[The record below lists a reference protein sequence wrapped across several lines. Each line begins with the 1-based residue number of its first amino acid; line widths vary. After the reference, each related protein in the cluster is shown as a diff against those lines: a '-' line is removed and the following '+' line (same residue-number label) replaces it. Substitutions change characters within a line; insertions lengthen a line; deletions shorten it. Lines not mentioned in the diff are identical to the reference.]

1 VQFEKDP
8 YQGIASAMPA
18 TAAILNGLS
27 RGLARHGTAAK
38 AWALYLLF
46 SPCLKAC
53 PDACLA

>member
-18 TAAILNGLS
+18 KAAILNGFS
-27 RGLARHGTAAK
+27 RRGLARHGTAAK

-46 SPCLKAC
+46 RHA
-53 PDACLA
+53 